1 MRHGYSLS
9 VVVNLVLYFLRLSG
23 NSSVGVPGPGC
34 ICAHVVIVIVKFL
47 LLCKLLER
55 VIDAFP
61 LFMLLPP
68 LPLHPV
74 EFVLIELVR
83 LLVMALRSE
92 GLRLW
97 VHSYF
102 MFLPGLWLVLRSV
115 FVLHFD
121 ELVDL
126 FLVEILA
133 ERALPL
139 RDFYLQAFGPLR
151 VLVVQ
156 AGHSLLPRF
165 FLMLPL
171 QYLFPSAVPSCQQG
185 YLWFWSTATLSMKY
199 FLRVSMV
206 LGSNSVCSRHF

>member
-1 MRHGYSLS
+1 
-9 VVVNLVLYFLRLSG
+9 
-23 NSSVGVPGPGC
+23 
-34 ICAHVVIVIVKFL
+34 
-47 LLCKLLER
+47 
-55 VIDAFP
+55 
-61 LFMLLPP
+61 
-68 LPLHPV
+68 
-74 EFVLIELVR
+74 
-83 LLVMALRSE
+83 
-92 GLRLW
+92 
-97 VHSYF
+97 

-185 YLWFWSTATLSMKY
+185 YL
-199 FLRVSMV
+199 
-206 LGSNSVCSRHF
+206 